1 MSAKP
6 VHRKCKMNLTE
17 ARYAEILER
26 KRLAGEIKR
35 YEFEKIKFN
44 LADKTT
50 YTPDFY
56 VVFPGHIEFHEVKG
70 FLREDANVKFKI
82 AAEMFPEFRWVM
94 VRWRNKKTGWEIVKE
109 I

>member
-1 MSAKP
+1 
-6 VHRKCKMNLTE
+6 MNKTE
-17 ARYAEILER
+17 EKYAGLLELR
-26 KRLAGEIKR
+26 RQSGEIIR
-35 YEFEKIKFN
+35 YEFEKIKFL

-70 FLREDANVKFKI
+70 FLRDDANAKFKI
-82 AAEMFPEFRWVM
+82 AAAMFPEFRWVM
-94 VRWRNKKTGWEIVKE
+94 TRWKNKSVGWEIVKE